1 MFVRVD
7 YKLAG
12 SEARGKSRERAMFVE
27 TTSKPLDAHRAGG
40 VVIASGDDRLM
51 LLCHRRSKAV
61 SESHTIAAPGG
72 LVTRKM
78 GFPDFGAGARAT
90 ALQELREEAG
100 VTIDSGLLFDLPVGE
115 VCSRKSMFSLSS
127 VFLALWYQGHLLGQR
142 ITSQLWCS
150 SYGSSICERPRGEQP
165 SRT

>member
-7 YKLAG
+7 YRLAG
-12 SEARGKSRERAMFVE
+12 SEARGKSRERAKFVE

-72 LVTRKM
+72 LVTRKL

-100 VTIDSGLLFDLPVGE
+100 VTIDSGILFDLPVGE

-127 VFLALWYQGHLLGQR
+127 VFLTFWYQGHLLGQR

-150 SYGSSICERPRGEQP
+150 SYGSSICERSRGGQP
-165 SRT
+165 S

>member
-1 MFVRVD
+1 M
-7 YKLAG
+7 LARRLG
-12 SEARGKSRERAMFVE
+12 ETVGRGVSLL

-40 VVIASGDDRLM
+40 IVIAYGDDRLM
-51 LLCHRRSKAV
+51 LLCHRHSKAV
-61 SESHTIAAPGG
+61 SESHTIIAPGG
-72 LVTRKM
+72 LVTRKL

-100 VTIDSGLLFDLPVGE
+100 VTIDSGILFDLPVGE

-127 VFLALWYQGHLLGQR
+127 VFLTFWYQGHLLGQR

-150 SYGSSICERPRGEQP
+150 SYGSSDCKRPRGGQP
-165 SRT
+165 S